1 MKKISI
7 IGAGGSGKSTLAK
20 ELGQKLGIEVYYLNK
35 IRWKNQNEHISE
47 EEFIKIQKEIIE
59 KEDSFIFD
67 GNYKSTMD
75 LRFAA
80 SDTIIFLDFPTS
92 TNLRQSVKKSLTEDN
107 ADNEDPDLDHTGK
120 INLKYINR
128 LINFEKE
135 DRQEIID
142 KLNELKLEKRIIIID
157 SRSKKDLFLQ
167 SIA

>member
-1 MKKISI
+1 MKKLLIVDDEERI
-7 IGAGGSGKSTLAK
+7 RTVVKTYAENDGFEVFEAGDGYEAL
-20 ELGQKLGIEVYYLNK
+20 
-35 IRWKNQNEHISE
+35 
-47 EEFIKIQKEIIE
+47 EIIE